1 MTLRWIVATVHL
13 LALVIGSGAICVRA
27 TSLYHVTSQDRLR
40 TVLAADSL
48 WGLAALLWI
57 GTGVWRAFGG
67 LEKGT
72 AYYLGSTAFWIKMSL
87 LLGILAL
94 EVRPMVTLIRW
105 RVALGRGHTVDT
117 TVAPTLARISVAQ
130 AVLVAAMV
138 VVATAMARGLLP

>member
-1 MTLRWIVATVHL
+1 MTVRWIVAAVHL

-27 TSLYHVTSQDRLR
+27 SSLRHVAGENSLR
-40 TVLAADSL
+40 SVFVADSL

-57 GTGVWRAFGG
+57 STGVWRAFGG

-72 AYYLGSTAFWIKMSL
+72 TYYLGSMAFWIKMSL

-105 RVALGRGHTVDT
+105 RSAVARGQSVD
-117 TVAPTLARISVAQ
+117 ASPARALARISVAQ
-130 AVLVAAMV
+130 AVLVGAMV
-138 VVATAMARGLLP
+138 VVAAAMARGLLQ

>member
-1 MTLRWIVATVHL
+1 MTLRWIVATIHL

-27 TSLYHVTSQDRLR
+27 SSLHHVTSQDRLR
-40 TVLAADSL
+40 TVFAADSL
-48 WGLAALLWI
+48 WGIAALLWVS
-57 GTGVWRAFGG
+57 TGVWRAFGG

-87 LLGILAL
+87 LLVILAL

-105 RVALGRGHTVDT
+105 RVAVRRGQSVDVT
-117 TVAPTLARISVAQ
+117 LAPALARISIAQ

-138 VVATAMARGLLP
+138 SVAAATARGLFQ